1 MTYLGKLIMY
11 NSIRKLVDLLMIA
24 DGTRRG
30 STVCGMKEG
39 NACLM
44 GVVVVVIK

>member
-1 MTYLGKLIMY
+1 MSCLGKLIMY
-11 NSIRKLVDLLMIA
+11 NSIRKLVDLLMIV
-24 DGTRRG
+24 DGTRGG

-44 GVVVVVIK
+44 GVVVVIK